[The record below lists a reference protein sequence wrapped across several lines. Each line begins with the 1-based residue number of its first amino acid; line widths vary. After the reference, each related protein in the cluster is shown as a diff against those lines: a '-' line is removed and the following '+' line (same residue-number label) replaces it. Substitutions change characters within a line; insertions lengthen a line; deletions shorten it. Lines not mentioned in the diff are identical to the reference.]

1 MDRRSSLTAFCG
13 MALLAACTSL
23 PTGPSTMALPGS
35 KKSFEQFRQDDV
47 DCRNYALAQ
56 VGGTNPNQAATDAGV
71 KSAVVGA
78 AVGAVA
84 GAAIGGHQ
92 GAGVGAGAGVL
103 MGSMAG
109 VDAAQRSAY
118 GTQQQYD
125 NAYTQCMYAKG
136 ERVAVP
142 AEFVGKNT
150 QSREYTNPQPFVP
163 PSPYGYY
170 PPR

>member
-1 MDRRSSLTAFCG
+1 
-13 MALLAACTSL
+13 
-23 PTGPSTMALPGS
+23 MALPGS
-35 KKSFEQFRQDDV
+35 KKSFEQFRQDDA

-56 VGGTNPNQAATDAGV
+56 VGGTNSNQAATNAGV

-78 AVGAVA
+78 TVGAVA

-109 VDAAQRSAY
+109 ADAAQRSAY

-142 AEFVGKNT
+142 AEFVGKN
-150 QSREYTNPQPFVP
+150 PQPFMP
-163 PSPYGYY
+163 PPPDGYY

>member
-1 MDRRSSLTAFCG
+1 MDRRSSLAVLCG

-35 KKSFEQFRQDDV
+35 KKSFEQFRQDDL

-56 VGGTNPNQAATDAGV
+56 VGGTSPNQAATDAGV

-142 AEFVGKNT
+142 AEFVGKNA

-163 PSPYGYY
+163 PPPYGYY

>member
-1 MDRRSSLTAFCG
+1 MDIRSSLIALCG
-13 MALLAACTSL
+13 VALLAACTSF

-35 KKSFEQFRQDDV
+35 RKSFEQFRQDDL

-56 VGGTNPNQAATDAGV
+56 VGGTSPNQAATDASV
-71 KSAVVGA
+71 KSAVVGT
-78 AVGAVA
+78 AVGAIA
-84 GAAIGGHQ
+84 GAAIGGQ
-92 GAGVGAGAGVL
+92 QNAGVGAGAGVL

-109 VDAAQRSAY
+109 ADAAQRSAS

-142 AEFVGKNT
+142 AEFVGKT
-150 QSREYTNPQPFVP
+150 PPSREATAPQPSMP
-163 PSPYGYY
+163 PPPPGYY